1 MKNEKNLKIDCHL
14 NATSQ
19 MQSLE
24 KTLTLEPLV
33 PFNVVEFKVFLWC

>member
-1 MKNEKNLKIDCHL
+1 MKIENFEKINHHM

-33 PFNVVEFKVFLWC
+33 PFNVVEFKGFLWC

>member
-1 MKNEKNLKIDCHL
+1 MKNEKNLKIDHHM

-19 MQSLE
+19 MQSLK

-33 PFNVVEFKVFLWC
+33 PFNVVEFKGFLWC